1 MISKLPEKI
10 HSSGYFAV
18 KLLYQIPRKFH
29 YFYFNLF
36 KLTAGGST
44 YSCLTTKGDIII
56 ISRAGIIKAWYLSTG
71 HPVLTLEGHNETAPI
86 SICELNGKEAFAAYF
101 SETLSIV
108 ALDSGVILK
117 QYTTR
122 LKGKYSERPMKVI
135 LTSWK
140 ENCIVGHKDLT
151 KESTSLVLEVF
162 CLNSEHKNRLFKI
175 VSEIDIMSLEI
186 VTGSLLLVTYAGM
199 EEDLNKSRRPSA
211 RPSLASNWQKMTLE
225 LWDMEVMKQKSPL
238 TTEKE
243 LVRCAFVTPN
253 RNEVVMLCNS
263 TFIETA
269 CEFMAYIKIHS
280 ITEKQ
285 SLKMPLSYPST
296 VTAICANSFK
306 CIVTSSLDKIIR
318 VWDLERSLVKEA
330 SSIGDGTIE
339 ESVKADNVI
348 QKFENFIESKSLD
361 IRSSAD
367 NESDKSEAHLTQR
380 NSSHQ
385 SEAST
390 LTDNAQPPDRE
401 QKLEVAAI
409 SKKSSTSLSEHHAHV
424 IQTNG
429 QNNDMVS
436 ERKISFYS
444 EGGKK
449 PLTSFPVGR
458 KFLKLRYSNLSS
470 AVQTLAEE
478 SGSSLED
485 LIVCCCY
492 GKLMVYFARRVSDSV
507 FSAIVWNLCTDVR
520 IRVSELQN
528 PEACITGKENE
539 HLVILSS
546 GVLSVYKSST
556 GEFVRCKPADME
568 AASSERLVSVV
579 NGNVLVIGI
588 VRKDVN
594 VYSAPGLD
602 QFKCI
607 SVGGNEMIVR

>member
-1 MISKLPEKI
+1 MADSCGRSLTCLRIFISL
-10 HSSGYFAV
+10 GYFAV
-18 KLLYQIPRKFH
+18 NLSHQIPRKFH
-29 YFYFNLF
+29 YYYFNLF

-44 YSCLTTKGDIII
+44 YSCLATKGDIII

-71 HPVLTLEGHNETAPI
+71 QPVLTLEGHDETAPI

-117 QYTTR
+117 QFTTR
-122 LKGKYSERPMKVI
+122 LKGKYFERPMKVI

-243 LVRCAFVTPN
+243 FVRCAFVTPN

-280 ITEKQ
+280 IAEKQ

-318 VWDLERSLVKEA
+318 VWDLERSLVKET

-348 QKFENFIESKSLD
+348 QKFENYIESKSLD
-361 IRSSAD
+361 IKSDAD
-367 NESDKSEAHLTQR
+367 NESEKSEAYLIKKTQ
-380 NSSHQ
+380 
-385 SEAST
+385 A
-390 LTDNAQPPDRE
+390 PDRE
-401 QKLEVAAI
+401 QKAAAI
-409 SKKSSTSLSEHHAHV
+409 SKKAPTSLSEHHAHV

-429 QNNDMVS
+429 QNNNTVS
-436 ERKISFYS
+436 ERNISFNS

-492 GKLMVYFARRVSDSV
+492 DKLMVYFARRVSDSV

-520 IRVSELQN
+520 IRVCELQN

-579 NGNVLVIGI
+579 NGNVLVIGM
-588 VRKDVN
+588 VRKDVK

-607 SVGGNEMIVR
+607 NVCGNEMIVR